1 MFSGIKKAIS
11 KIKEKI
17 ATTTLDEKDLDK
29 ALWEFEINLVENNVS
44 EEIAQRIVRDIKS
57 ALLNKKVPRF
67 TKIEEII
74 DDVFKNLIEETF
86 RQLPKYDLIK
96 MIKDKQE
103 KPFVIVF
110 IGINGNGKTTSI
122 AKLCYKLKNEY
133 NLKCLLACSDTF
145 RAGAIEQ
152 LEKHAKNLNVE
163 YIKHKYGASPT
174 AVAYSAVEYAYNKKI
189 DVVLIDTAGRM
200 QTDKNLVDEMKKLIK
215 VIEPDFVILVVD
227 SLSGNDAYYQAEIFG
242 KEIPIHGYIVTKV
255 DADEKGGVPLSL
267 IYATKKPILYLGIGT
282 NYEDLIEM
290 DKEWLLKN
298 ILK

>member
-1 MFSGIKKAIS
+1 MFGGLKRAIS
-11 KIKEKI
+11 KVKEKL
-17 ATTTLDEKDLDK
+17 ATTTLNKKDLDD
-29 ALWEFEINLVENNVS
+29 ALWEFEINLIENNVS
-44 EEIAQRIVRDIKS
+44 EEVVRKLIDKIKNE
-57 ALLNKKVPRF
+57 LINKKIPRF
-67 TKIEEII
+67 TKIDEII
-74 DDVFKNLIEETF
+74 DDTFKNLIEEVF
-86 RQLPKYDLIK
+86 QQLPKYDLVK
-96 MIKDKQE
+96 MIKEKQE

-110 IGINGNGKTTSI
+110 LGINGNGKTTSI
-122 AKLCYKLKNEY
+122 AKLCYKLKNQY
-133 NLKCLLACSDTF
+133 NLKCLLACADTF

-152 LEKHAKNLNVE
+152 LEMHARKLNVE
-163 YIKHKYGASPT
+163 YIKHKYGSSPT

-227 SLSGNDAYYQAEIFG
+227 SLTGNDAYYQAEMFE
-242 KEIPIHGYIVTKV
+242 KEIPINGYIVTKV

-267 IYATKKPILYLGIGT
+267 IYATKKPILYLGTGS

>member
-189 DVVLIDTAGRM
+189 
-200 QTDKNLVDEMKKLIK
+200 
-215 VIEPDFVILVVD
+215 
-227 SLSGNDAYYQAEIFG
+227 
-242 KEIPIHGYIVTKV
+242 
-255 DADEKGGVPLSL
+255 
-267 IYATKKPILYLGIGT
+267 
-282 NYEDLIEM
+282 
-290 DKEWLLKN
+290 
-298 ILK
+298 